1 MNIDTFYTLPHS
13 FKNCIMNITFSHD
26 TTAHAYIKYITW
38 LIVGQTNIFFIVI
51 NFLKKN
57 GNKLRAVKIILILL
71 IFV

>member
-1 MNIDTFYTLPHS
+1 
-13 FKNCIMNITFSHD
+13 MNITFSHD